1 MTIGKALS
9 YYYYKKDDES
19 LISFNAGRINS
30 DGEWEFHRL
39 EVVIDDIKGENID
52 AMDKVMATNLAFF
65 LENHAI
71 PFWKNKVSSNSH
83 TYGHPV

>member
-1 MTIGKALS
+1 MPIGKALS
-9 YYYYKKDDES
+9 YYYYKEDDES

-30 DGEWEFHRL
+30 DGGWEFHKL
-39 EVVIDDIKGENID
+39 EVVVNDVPEDK
-52 AMDKVMATNLAFF
+52 MDETMAVNLAFF
-65 LENHAI
+65 LKNHAV